1 MEAITA
7 LWQLNTEQKANEFM
21 ASLREPVRISNFV
34 GNEFVPCVISNEW
47 VDSFDPRTGKKLG
60 QVPLSDSADVEV
72 AVEAATKAF
81 PSWSQTSRKARSRIL
96 QKIANMISE
105 EKELFAVW
113 ESIDQGKTL
122 ARARVEVERAI
133 DNFK

>member
-1 MEAITA
+1 METLTK
-7 LWQLNTEQKANEFM
+7 LWQLNTEQKADEFL
-21 ASLREPVRISNFV
+21 ASQREPIRLRNFV
-34 GNEFVPCVISNEW
+34 GNEFLHCATSNEW
-47 VDSFDPRTGKKLG
+47 INSFNPRNGKIFV
-60 QVPLSDSADVEV
+60 QVPLSDSTDVEV
-72 AVEAATKAF
+72 AVETATKAF
-81 PSWSQTSRKARSRIL
+81 PSWSQTSRKARSQMLQRIAS
-96 QKIANMISE
+96 IISD

>member
-1 MEAITA
+1 METLTT
-7 LWQLNTEQKANEFM
+7 LWQLNTEQKAREFLT
-21 ASLREPVRISNFV
+21 SQRDPIRISNFV
-34 GNEFVPCVISNEW
+34 GNDFIPCVTANEW
-47 VDSFDPRTGKKLG
+47 VNSFDPRSG
-60 QVPLSDSADVEV
+60 QILAQIPLSDSADVEV

-81 PSWSQTSRKARSRIL
+81 PSWSRTPRKERSQML
-96 QKIANMISE
+96 QKIAGIISE